1 MYGVRWARSLD
12 CCPKKHTKSKEKHGD
27 EKSSRPFVCQWIYI
41 HYSYEC
47 VSVIEIKEATP
58 FLLIYFSKETNK
70 IMFCLVWFGLAYIQR
85 YRNEVIMPRILNLLH
100 NKVWHPHYFHFYTA
114 VIYGQTLLTKSN

>member
-1 MYGVRWARSLD
+1 MRLCYRNKRSDSIPSHL
-12 CCPKKHTKSKEKHGD
+12 
-27 EKSSRPFVCQWIYI
+27 
-41 HYSYEC
+41 
-47 VSVIEIKEATP
+47 
-58 FLLIYFSKETNK
+58 FLKRNEQNYVL
-70 IMFCLVWFGLAYIQR
+70 FGLAYIQR